1 MKGSSSEG
9 QSCMDLCFDVDI
21 KSVFWRGCTNRRC
34 AQMVLYGSRR
44 SLNGTQQL
52 HLVDVSAS
60 QKTHDEY

>member
-1 MKGSSSEG
+1 
-9 QSCMDLCFDVDI
+9 MDLCFDVDI